1 LKDIID
7 LLVRAKESQL
17 VERDYN
23 FAAKL
28 IDMQMGVATGDLTL
42 AEAQHPPTR
51 PFYGE
56 RAMCSCAR
64 SRACVAWMHACCTW
78 TCMHARKFVHSKSKR
93 LRRSS
98 R

>member
-1 LKDIID
+1 MHAYMHAYTHARTESPRAHRLKDIID

-42 AEAQHPPTR
+42 AEARHPPTR
-51 PFYGE
+51 TLYG
-56 RAMCSCAR
+56 
-64 SRACVAWMHACCTW
+64 
-78 TCMHARKFVHSKSKR
+78 
-93 LRRSS
+93 
-98 R
+98 

>member
-1 LKDIID
+1 MKDIID

-56 RAMCSCAR
+56 RAMCSV
-64 SRACVAWMHACCTW
+64 RALVRVRGMDACMVHMDLHAC
-78 TCMHARKFVHSKSKR
+78 M
-93 LRRSS
+93 
-98 R
+98 